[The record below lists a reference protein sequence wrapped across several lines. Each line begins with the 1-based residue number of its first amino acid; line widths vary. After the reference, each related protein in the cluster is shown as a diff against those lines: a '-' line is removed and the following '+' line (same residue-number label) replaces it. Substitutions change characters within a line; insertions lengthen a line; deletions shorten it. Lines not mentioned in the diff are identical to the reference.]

1 MRVKSLLALLS
12 PAVRSWCLP
21 LVICMALLNML
32 DLKAQVAYAYSMP
45 PPHRD
50 AQQEKHDE
58 RTLESRISLQV
69 KNEHLEQVLEKIEQ
83 QTTYVFVYSN
93 DLVKTAQRISLN
105 VKDKQLS
112 EVLPMLLSPLNVS
125 YELIDNKIILRQGSE
140 PATEFQQQQEVTIN
154 GRVVDNNGEGIPGV
168 NIRLKSIST
177 IGTTTNENGFFT
189 LKVPSGQANG
199 TLVCSSIGYT
209 ATEVG
214 INGRTNITV
223 VLESDSKELG
233 EVVVTAYTTQKK
245 AQVTAAISTVATKD
259 ITSRPSANMFQ
270 ALQGLAP
277 NLTIQQNTAEPGAAL
292 TLNIR
297 GVGSLTGNAPLIIID
312 GVQAGTTGL
321 QNLNPYDVESIS
333 VLKDAASSAIYGSQ
347 AANGVIYITTKRG
360 KTDQKPS
367 VQYNGMYGL
376 QTPTTLPRQVEAW
389 EYMTLKN
396 EALVNSGKTPQFSS
410 EEIQHWHQRGS
421 EPAMLREMIRKT
433 TPQQNHSVSV
443 TGGGKSSSY
452 LLSLGYVN
460 QGNML
465 QNKWLPADQDFYY
478 KRYNA
483 RANIGIDVS
492 QYVKVAANLAYTKSY
507 FRTLPFDMGITMR
520 DAMRVPRIYPVK
532 DSLGNWVVPSLT
544 SNSVFAQLAE
554 GGYKLNEVDNLMG
567 GLDVTITPVK
577 NFRLNFNASG
587 VYNINTETRRFNKFS
602 YAPYYTTAN
611 PPQFNELLQSERKDL
626 NTNVYATAEY
636 ENTFFKKH
644 YVKAQVGARS
654 DAINEDY
661 GLRAERIGM
670 TNLDDDW
677 SIGGGYRPKPDGTFD
692 YGSLDNY
699 NEIRNPNLF
708 ALNSL
713 FGRVNYVYDNKYLA
727 EFTWRYDGSSKLA
740 PGHRWQFFP
749 AFSLGWRVTDEDF
762 MQYVKDNIGNF
773 KFRFSWGRVGNSNI
787 GGFNYLSRV
796 YLNQGYYSFNNA
808 PVTGAVYS
816 TYNDLLQWEISTM
829 TNYGVDADF
838 FNGKLT
844 ASFDYFNK
852 NTTGIYLFQ
861 TVPGTAGVTTDQEKS
876 PLENVGTVNNK
887 GWELA
892 LTYRT
897 NTGPVSHS
905 FGFNLSDNLNKVI
918 KFGQESIRGSDY
930 TFIIREGF
938 PIASYFGYRS
948 NGLYQNLDDIK
959 NAPKVPFAYNQQV
972 MPGDIRYIDR
982 NGDGVIDADDRYVF
996 GNPFPRYTFG
1006 FTYNVAWH
1014 GFDLSMFW
1022 QGVGKR
1028 SQFLR
1033 GDIVEAFHN
1042 NEDHAFVQHL
1052 DRWTPTNPGASYP
1065 RLTIGTANANNFAYS
1080 DYWMFDTKYLRLKN
1094 LQVGYTLPRS
1104 ITGKVNMESLR
1115 IYFTSQNLI
1124 TIMPKRFRELGVDP
1138 EFTQYDDK
1146 LNNASYNPI
1155 AGRNYPNAAT
1165 YAIGLDVKF

>member
-1 MRVKSLLALLS
+1 
-12 PAVRSWCLP
+12 
-21 LVICMALLNML
+21 MALLNML
-32 DLKAQVAYAYSMP
+32 EVKAQVAYAYGMP
-45 PPHRD
+45 PPERD
-50 AQQEKHDE
+50 RQQQEHA
-58 RTLESRISLQV
+58 TPLENRVSLQV
-69 KNEHLEQVLEKIEQ
+69 KNEFLDQVLEKIEQ
-83 QTTYVFVYSN
+83 QTPYVFVYSN
-93 DLVKTAQRISLN
+93 DLIKTAQRISLN
-105 VKDKQLS
+105 VKDKQLA
-112 EVLPMLLSPLNVS
+112 EVLPMIFSPLNVS
-125 YELIDNKIILRQGSE
+125 FELIDNKIILRRATN
-140 PATEFQQQQEVTIN
+140 PAAGFQQQQELTVN
-154 GRVVDNNGEGIPGV
+154 GRVVDNKGEGIPGV
-168 NIRLKSIST
+168 NVRLKDAA
-177 IGTTTNENGFFT
+177 IGTTTNDQGFFT
-189 LKVPSGQANG
+189 LKIPSGQANG
-199 TLVCSSIGYT
+199 TLVCSSVGFVT
-209 ATEVG
+209 AEVG
-214 INGRTNITV
+214 INSRTNLTIM
-223 VLESDSKELG
+223 LNADSKELG
-233 EVVVTAYTTQKK
+233 EIVVTAYTTQKK

-277 NLTIQQNTAEPGAAL
+277 NLTIQQNTAEPGAQL

-297 GVGSLTGNAPLIIID
+297 GVGSLTGNAPLVIID
-312 GVQAGTTGL
+312 GVQAGPTGL

-360 KTDQKPS
+360 NKDEKPS
-367 VQYNGMYGL
+367 VQYNGMYGW

-410 EEIQHWHQRGS
+410 EEIQYWHNRGS
-421 EPAMLREMIRKT
+421 EPAMLEEMIRNT
-433 TPQQNHSVSV
+433 TPQQNHSLSV

-465 QNKWLPADQDFYY
+465 QNSWLPDDQKFYY

-483 RANIGIDVS
+483 RANIGIDIS
-492 QYVKVAANLAYTKSY
+492 PKVKVAANVAYTKSY
-507 FRTLPFDMGITMR
+507 FRTHPFDMGLMMR
-520 DAMRVPRIYPVK
+520 DAMRVPRTTPIK
-532 DSLGNWVVPSLT
+532 DSLGNWVVPPLT

-567 GLDVTITPVK
+567 GLDVTILPVK
-577 NFRLNFNASG
+577 HVRLNFNASG
-587 VYNINTETRRFNKFS
+587 VYNINNEIRRVNKFT

-611 PPQFNELLQSERKDL
+611 PPLYNELHNQEYKDL

-636 ENTFFKKH
+636 ENTFGRH
-644 YVKAQVGARS
+644 YVKGQVGARS
-654 DAINEDY
+654 DAINENY
-661 GLRAERIGM
+661 GLRADRFGT

-677 SIGGGYRPKPDGTFD
+677 AIGGGYRPNPDGTYN
-692 YGSLDNY
+692 YGSLGDY
-699 NEIRNPNLF
+699 NEIRNPNLY

-713 FGRVNYVYDNKYLA
+713 FGRVNYVYDDKYLA

-749 AFSLGWRVTDEDF
+749 AFSLGWRITDETF
-762 MQYVKDNIGNF
+762 MEYIKNNIGNL
-773 KFRFSWGRVGNSNI
+773 KFRFSWGQVGNSNI
-787 GGFNYLSRV
+787 GGFNYLARV
-796 YLNQGYYSFNNA
+796 TLNQGYYSFNNA
-808 PVTGAVYS
+808 PVTGATFS
-816 TYNDLLQWEISTM
+816 TYNDLLEWEISSM
-829 TNYGVDADF
+829 INYGVDADF
-838 FNGKLT
+838 FDGKLS

-861 TVPGTAGVTTDQEKS
+861 TVPGTAGVTTDLEKS
-876 PLENVGTVNNK
+876 PLENVGEVNNK
-887 GWELA
+887 GWELSI
-892 LTYRT
+892 TYRT
-897 NTGPVSHS
+897 RTGSFNHA

-930 TFIIREGF
+930 AYIIREGF

-948 NGLYQNLDDIK
+948 DGLYQNLDDIK

-982 NGDGVIDADDRYVF
+982 NGDGVIDADDRYIF

-1006 FTYNVAWH
+1006 FNYNVTWRN
-1014 GFDLSMFW
+1014 FDLTMFW

-1104 ITGKVNMESLR
+1104 VSGAVNIESAR
-1115 IYFTSQNLI
+1115 IYFTSQNLV
-1124 TIMPKRFRELGVDP
+1124 TIMPERFRELGVDP

-1146 LNNASYNPI
+1146 LANSAYNPI

-1165 YAIGLDVKF
+1165 FAVGLDLKF